1 MSLSVKGIDGQMS
14 VGEMSVD
21 EVSVE
26 DRSQCQQN
34 IKAGKEENILS
45 GGPIALYNDKE
56 AAQDPNWDLF

>member
-1 MSLSVKGIDGQMS
+1 MSLSLKGIDGEMS

-45 GGPIALYNDKE
+45 VGLTTMYNEEE
-56 AAQDPNWDLF
+56 AAQDPNWDFF